1 LSVAVRVSASPR
13 GRLGTAIAA
22 FGVAFVGTLFVA
34 LAQGPKIFYFDSG
47 HYWLLG
53 ETFVHNGHFSLLNF
67 ESPIRGYILP
77 LICHEL
83 RAIANS
89 LLWRPSSLVK
99 LFNALIFA
107 LIGAVLAPRLAE
119 IAWPEQR
126 WGLARRMALATLLVV
141 FWGGFLNFPLS
152 DLPGLAM
159 ALLALIAI
167 ARPDSPG
174 WMLTA
179 GVAAAL
185 ALDIRAA
192 YLLFGGI
199 LILLVAWAWFDQR
212 GRKHASTARRA
223 LCAGLLIAGFAA
235 VSLPQSLSAHRY
247 YKTWSFV
254 PGATLDLSSL
264 YLTPGLGLQRV
275 GAYVG
280 PGLPPS
286 MEYIDPT
293 GVRLLHEQK
302 NGKITSTGQYVGLI
316 ASHPIAMGALLGRHV
331 INGLDARY
339 STPYVEHIEPRLGL
353 RLAGFL
359 LIFLALVRVLWPTAR
374 RSLGPA
380 KWRYPVALLLCC
392 PTSVPAPM
400 EPRYMLPANLVGYI
414 LVLTPGWP
422 NPIGP
427 GEAGLRRF
435 RTLAILVVSYLVFM
449 ALVWHVVSATT
460 KHLRIG

>member
-1 LSVAVRVSASPR
+1 LSVAVRVSAASR
-13 GRLGTAIAA
+13 QRLGTGIAA
-22 FGVAFVGTLFVA
+22 FGVAFVGTLLVA
-34 LAQGPKIFYFDSG
+34 LAQGSKVFYFDSG

-53 ETFVHNGHFSLLNF
+53 ETFVQNGHFSLLNF
-67 ESPIRGYILP
+67 ESPTRGYVLP

-83 RAIANS
+83 QAVANS
-89 LLWRPSSLVK
+89 LLWKPSSLVK

-119 IAWPEQR
+119 IAWPQHR
-126 WGLARRMALATLLVV
+126 WGLKRRIALAALLVV
-141 FWGGFLNFPLS
+141 FWDGFLNFPLS

-159 ALLALIAI
+159 ALLALVAI
-167 ARPDSPG
+167 SRPDSPG

-192 YLLFGGI
+192 YLLFAGV
-199 LILLVAWAWFDQR
+199 LIVLVAWAWLDRR
-212 GRKHASTARRA
+212 GTQQASTARRA
-223 LCAGLLIAGFAA
+223 LCAGLLIVGFAA
-235 VSLPQSLSAHRY
+235 VSLPQSLTAHRY
-247 YKTWSFV
+247 YNTWSFV
-254 PGATLDLSSL
+254 PGATLDLASQ

-286 MEYIDPT
+286 MEYVDPA
-293 GVRLLHEQK
+293 GARLLHEQK
-302 NGKITSTGQYVGLI
+302 NGKIASTGQYLGLI
-316 ASHPIAMGALLGRHV
+316 ASHPITMGALLGRHV

-339 STPYVEHIEPRLGL
+339 STPYVEHIDPRLGL

-359 LIFLALVRVLWPTAR
+359 LVFLALVRVLWPTAR

-392 PTSVPAPM
+392 LTSVPAPM
-400 EPRYMLPANLVGYI
+400 EPRYMLPTYLVGYT

-422 NPIGP
+422 NPLGP
-427 GEAGLRRF
+427 AEAGLWRF

-449 ALVWHVVSATT
+449 AVVWHVVSATT
-460 KHLRIG
+460 KNLHIG